1 MYESIHARLEKGGP
15 LVLDG
20 ALGTELVRRG
30 VRWRK
35 HGLLTDAD
43 KVRQLHAD
51 YAAAGADILRTNT
64 FQLNP
69 RIFLN
74 VFRNREH
81 MRHIGAPGLEDLT
94 PKLLRTGVAQAR
106 QARAQAGLEKTVAIA
121 GVAPALQ
128 ACFPPDRAR
137 PPAAAP

>member
-1 MYESIHARLEKGGP
+1 MLDALRTRLQNRQP
-15 LVLDG
+15 VLLDG
-20 ALGTELVRRG
+20 PMGSELVRRG

-43 KVRQLHAD
+43 KVRQLHD
-51 YAAAGADILRTNT
+51 MYVAAGADVIRTNT

-81 MRHIGAPGLEDLT
+81 MSHIGAPGLAELT
-94 PKLLRTGVAQAR
+94 PKLIRTSVKLAR
-106 QARAQAGLEKTVAIA
+106 EARAAAGAE
-121 GVAPALQ
+121 G
-128 ACFPPDRAR
+128 
-137 PPAAAP
+137 